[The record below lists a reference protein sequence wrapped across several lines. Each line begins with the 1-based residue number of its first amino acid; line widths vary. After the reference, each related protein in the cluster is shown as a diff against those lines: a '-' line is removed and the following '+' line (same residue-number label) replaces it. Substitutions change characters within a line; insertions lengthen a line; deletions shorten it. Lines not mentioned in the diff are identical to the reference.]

1 MKWNRQE
8 IAQFS
13 AVLGLA
19 FLLSGYIRYSIQG
32 SWLTLNK
39 SLLIGGGV
47 LLLAGIVLGFDGII
61 AFFSQRSS
69 RLGTNTT
76 ILALAVLAIL
86 GLANFVG
93 YRHHKRFDL
102 TTEKLYTLSDQSKK
116 IVGGLKEDV
125 TIIHFSQA
133 PDTQLNDLMTEYKS
147 VSPHLKFQNV
157 DPQQKPEI
165 AKQYGVTRMGDTVVT
180 LGTRTEH
187 LDSGFRSQ
195 VSEEDI
201 TSTIL
206 KLTRNSV
213 KTVCF
218 VTGHGEK
225 SLTDTGEDG
234 YSLADAGMKKEGYLT
249 KTFSL
254 ISEKGVPPDCSIVL
268 IAGPKQAFFPQEAD
282 FVSKYLDAGGKALIL
297 VDPETDP
304 SLDSIFTAW
313 NTIVGHNVVVDA
325 SGVGQFFGMGP
336 AAPVVADYGSSPITK
351 GFERSIT
358 FFPLVRTVSAA
369 DKGKADPQ
377 TTELLKTSR
386 QSFTIPNLKQKEIKY
401 DPKTDT
407 MGPLSLG
414 VSASKSGEK
423 AGRLV
428 VIGNS
433 AFASNQW
440 SRMQRNGDLFY
451 NTIDWLAQ
459 DENLISIRPKSITN
473 RRVTRTEGLASGLRW
488 IDLIFLPGLVI
499 VSVFFIWWKRR

>member
-451 NTIDWLAQ
+451 NTINWLAQ
-459 DENLISIRPKSITN
+459 DENLISIRPTSITN
-473 RRVTRTEGLASGLRW
+473 RRVTLTEGQASGLRW
-488 IDLIFLPGLVI
+488 LDMIFLPGLVI
-499 VSVFFIWWKRR
+499 VSGIYIWWKRR